1 MTTDLFDLSSIGISV
16 EPPTSPEKKFSTL
29 IYGRMRTGK
38 STLAAT
44 CADVES
50 MAPVLWIAAEDGTA
64 SFADKYPEIDVVHP
78 KSFADIASIVSTLT
92 EWTSDTDRT
101 PKNPTKY
108 KTIVVDTLGQVQ
120 EIIKA
125 DYTAKK
131 GSMDYEGWAKIADGI
146 EWLVDE
152 LHNSPYNSIF
162 IAHTER
168 IKDDT
173 LGGMLHMPYF
183 LGKKAIVQVPKIIDN
198 IMYLAKVEGE
208 NGKMHRVLQVSGSSR
223 VDAGSRFEHKFPE
236 TGQLVDTNFQEIF
249 NYITK

>member
-1 MTTDLFDLSSIGISV
+1 MTAELFDLSSIGIKV
-16 EPPTSPEKKFSTL
+16 EPPTSPEKKFSSL

-64 SFADKYPEIDVVHP
+64 SFADKYPEIDVIHP
-78 KSFADIASIVSTLT
+78 SGWADIATVVDTLT
-92 EWTSDTDRT
+92 EPVSDTDPT
-101 PKNPTKY
+101 PKNPSKY

-120 EIIKA
+120 EIIKR
-125 DYTAKK
+125 DYIAKNK
-131 GSMDYEGWAKIADGI
+131 QMDFEGWAKIADGV
-146 EWLVDE
+146 EWLVDT
-152 LHNSPYNSIF
+152 LHNSHLNSIF

-173 LGGMLHMPYF
+173 VGSMLHMPYF
-183 LGKKAIVQVPKIIDN
+183 LGKKSIVQVPKIIDN
-198 IMYLAKVEGE
+198 IFYLAKVEVDGAS
-208 NGKMHRVLQVSGSSR
+208 HRVLQVSGSSR
-223 VDAGSRFEHKFPE
+223 VDAGSRFEHKFPD